1 MHTPRYF
8 AVLLLALTGCQFTPP
23 PTSKTVT
30 TNDVV
35 GVWSFTE
42 DYGKTTVFMTF
53 LPSGDFTQQ
62 VFAVTHTNI
71 QVGKWSLDGPHLQ
84 LTDFLAEI
92 DGGWKP
98 YSMHWYF
105 IDGDQRL
112 DIFGGAFPDSDAYQ
126 HLRYLRTAP

>member
-1 MHTPRYF
+1 MRITRYS
-8 AVLLLALTGCQFTPP
+8 AVLLLALTGCQFTPS

-53 LPSGDFTQQ
+53 TPSGVFTQQ
-62 VFAVTHTNI
+62 VVSATQTNN
-71 QVGKWSLDGPHLQ
+71 QVGKWSLEGPHLQ

-112 DIFGGAFPDSDAYQ
+112 VIVGGAFPDSDAYQ
-126 HLRYLRTAP
+126 DLKYLRAAP